1 MRFALSTKR
10 KRLLVILGFCVLFLA
25 TRLPFLGYDEI
36 NPDAVNWH
44 IRSEQFIVGLKGGDL
59 LKTYQHYH
67 PGVTLM
73 WIMGAPI
80 ELYRQVNPQ
89 DRVYTEANFIIQHQL
104 AKYSLVLVQLILSVV
119 LICALQRFFGFRKAL
134 LGTVLFSM
142 EPWFLGNSRLLH
154 MDALLALFV
163 ILALTFAYRYF
174 LNRRTWDAVIC
185 GLFCGLA
192 FLTKS
197 VGALLIPII
206 LVSWTGLLIKKRFA
220 GKNPEQNSELILKVI
235 SFQQL
240 MAFLVSAGLTVFVL
254 FPALWQKPVFVLSDI
269 YNEGLR
275 VGTRRGHEQIVLGE
289 QVDEAGAV
297 FYPLVLA
304 LKTSPLLWLGLL
316 LFVYQMVKNR
326 PAVSRTDKYFV
337 LLLSAFYLVY
347 LFSMSLV
354 SKKIDRYMVP
364 LFPYLGILAGLG
376 IMTSLNQVKDEVSW
390 LKSRGHSLKHK
401 YFKLTAIVGLA
412 TVTIGSALYPLVTY
426 YPYYF
431 TYTNPLFG
439 SATQANNIVGQ
450 KPFGVG
456 IWELKQFIGKNYG
469 KDIPLG
475 FIDRKPM
482 SMIYK
487 NSKLF
492 DIRETGTSKYDLIV
506 LGPNEVMPPTVTEG
520 KFTFTKV
527 DSVFINGLEF
537 WRIYQKDG
545 LTQ

>member
-1 MRFALSTKR
+1 M
-10 KRLLVILGFCVLFLA
+10 
-25 TRLPFLGYDEI
+25 
-36 NPDAVNWH
+36 
-44 IRSEQFIVGLKGGDL
+44 
-59 LKTYQHYH
+59 
-67 PGVTLM
+67 
-73 WIMGAPI
+73 
-80 ELYRQVNPQ
+80 
-89 DRVYTEANFIIQHQL
+89 
-104 AKYSLVLVQLILSVV
+104 
-119 LICALQRFFGFRKAL
+119 
-134 LGTVLFSM
+134 
-142 EPWFLGNSRLLH
+142 
-154 MDALLALFV
+154 
-163 ILALTFAYRYF
+163 
-174 LNRRTWDAVIC
+174 C

-206 LVSWTGLLIKKRFA
+206 LIAWIGLLIKKRFA
-220 GKNPEQNSELILKVI
+220 RKNTKQNPELILKVQN
-235 SFQQL
+235 FRQL
-240 MAFLVSAGLTVFVL
+240 MVFLVSAGLTVFVL

-275 VGTRRGHEQIVLGE
+275 IGVRRGHEQIVMGE

-316 LFVYQMVKNR
+316 LFIYQMVKNR
-326 PAVSRTDKYFV
+326 PAISRTDKNCV

-347 LFSMSLV
+347 LLGMSLV

-376 IMTSLNQVKDEVSW
+376 LTTFLHQVKKEMPRLTLLSRLATHKH
-390 LKSRGHSLKHK
+390 LKV
-401 YFKLTAIVGLA
+401 TAIAGLVI
-412 TVTIGSALYPLVTY
+412 VTTGFVLYPLVKY

-439 SATQANNIVGQ
+439 SATQANNLVGQ
-450 KPFGVG
+450 KPFGTG
-456 IWELKQFIGKNYG
+456 IWELKQFIARNYG

-492 DIRETGTSKYDLIV
+492 DIRETGTSKYNLIV
-506 LGPNEVMPPTVTEG
+506 LGPNEIMPPNVAKG
-520 KFTFTKV
+520 KFTFTKA
-527 DSVFINGLEF
+527 DSMYINGLEF
-537 WRIYQKDG
+537 WRIYEKNK
-545 LTQ
+545 

>member
-1 MRFALSTKR
+1 MLA
-10 KRLLVILGFCVLFLA
+10 VLGFCVLFLA

-44 IRSEQFIVGLKGGDL
+44 IRSEQFIVGLKSGDF

-73 WIMGAPI
+73 WIIGVPI

-89 DRVYTEANFIIQHQL
+89 DRIYTEDNFIVQHQI
-104 AKYSLVLVQLILSVV
+104 AKYTLVLVQLILSVG
-119 LICALQRFFGFRKAL
+119 LIYALQGFLGFKKAL
-134 LGTVLFSM
+134 LGTSLFSM

-154 MDALLALFV
+154 MDALLALFI
-163 ILALTFAYRYF
+163 ILALTFYYRYF
-174 LNRRTWDAVIC
+174 LNRRTWDVVMC

-206 LVSWTGLLIKKRFA
+206 LISWIGLIIKKQA
-220 GKNPEQNSELILKVI
+220 KVVEA
-235 SFQQL
+235 SPNRKSLGRWFSHL
-240 MAFLVSAGLTVFVL
+240 GVFLLSVGLTVFAL

-275 VGTRRGHEQIVLGE
+275 IGVRRGHEQIVMGE

-304 LKTSPLLWLGLL
+304 LKTSPIIWLGML
-316 LFVYQMVKNR
+316 LFIYHTVKNR
-326 PAVSRTDKYFV
+326 PALSRTDKNFM
-337 LLLSAFYLVY
+337 LLLFAFYLVY
-347 LFSMSLV
+347 FLGMTAV
-354 SKKIDRYMVP
+354 SKKIDRYMIPV
-364 LFPYLGILAGLG
+364 FPYLGILAGLG
-376 IMTSLNQVKDEVSW
+376 IVSDLEQVRIKN
-390 LKSRGHSLKHK
+390 LKLA
-401 YFKLTAIVGLA
+401 TAIGFGIAVAGFVL
-412 TVTIGSALYPLVTY
+412 IPIVTY

-431 TYTNPLFG
+431 TYTNPLLG
-439 SATQANNIVGQ
+439 SATQTNKLVGQ
-450 KPFGVG
+450 KPFGIG
-456 IWELKQFIGKNYG
+456 IWGLKQLITKNHG

-492 DIRETGTSKYDLIV
+492 DIRETGISKYDLIV
-506 LGPNEVMPPTVTEG
+506 LGPNEVLPSNVTEG
-520 KFTFTKV
+520 KFAFTKV
-527 DSVFINGLEF
+527 DSMYINDLEF
-537 WRIYQKDG
+537 WRIYTKR
-545 LTQ
+545 